1 MNEAAPTQTSSMPHK
16 LGDWMTPAMMVR
28 VLIVTVLVVL
38 VYWGSIRHLLIAR
51 WLRDGNWS
59 HGWLIPAFSLYFL
72 WTKRDDLVK
81 CQIHG
86 SLTGAVVLV
95 LSLTMFFFSAWRL
108 RMGYPQALSI
118 VGTIFGV
125 TLLMGGWNIIR
136 IAWFPILF
144 LVLAIP
150 LPDRLYV
157 ELTFPLRRLAS
168 AAAASIMPLLTTGL
182 HTQAQAVVIDYIVP
196 GRPPG
201 TLNVEEA
208 CSGMRLMMAFVTLGV
223 AMAYLGERPTWQ
235 RVIMILACL
244 PIAVFCNTIRV
255 TTTGMFWIFG
265 YTEYAQ
271 GTAHQ
276 LLGILMLG
284 IALGLYSLIGYV
296 LNHLFVEVPEGETVS
311 QDESFVGKH
320 K

>member
-1 MNEAAPTQTSSMPHK
+1 MSNVAPTQTILTPHK
-16 LGDWMTPAMMVR
+16 PGEWITPAMIVR
-28 VLIVTVLVVL
+28 VLIVTALIFL
-38 VYWGSIRHLLIAR
+38 VYWGSIQHLLISR

-59 HGWLIPAFSLYFL
+59 HGWLIPMFSLYFL
-72 WTKRDDLVK
+72 WMKRDELSK
-81 CQIHG
+81 CQIRG
-86 SLTGAVVLV
+86 SMIGAVVLV
-95 LSLTMFFFSAWRL
+95 LSLAMFFFSAWRL

-118 VGTIFGV
+118 VGTVFGV

-150 LPDRLYV
+150 LPDRVYV
-157 ELTFPLRRLAS
+157 ELTFPLRKLAS
-168 AAAASIMPLLTTGL
+168 TAAAAIMPMLTPGL
-182 HTQAQAVVIDYIVP
+182 HTSAQAVVIDYIMP
-196 GRPPG
+196 GKPPG

-223 AMAYLGERPTWQ
+223 AMAYLGDRPTWQ

-255 TTTGMFWIFG
+255 TTTGMFWVHG
-265 YTEYAQ
+265 YPEFAQ

-284 IALGLYSLIGYV
+284 IALGLYSLIGYT
-296 LNHLFVEVPEGETVS
+296 LSHLFVDEPEGELAS
-311 QDESFVGKH
+311 QDKQP
-320 K
+320 